1 MKLAVTTPPHNEIFT
16 NYTVM
21 DFFMKAFEVKN
32 KLKDSP

>member
-1 MKLAVTTPPHNEIFT
+1 MKLAVNTNPHEKFT